1 MNISIIN
8 SQNEGNLKKITT
20 RFVYDNGTTVD
31 RDWKIQSNIPSGSII
46 KAEGDRMQNLYNR
59 YSSYSGSLSSSL
71 SLSTDSGNVTFK
83 IISSSFDYTKGATET
98 FITASQNHENSRN
111 GLVYPF
117 ITLTP
122 EEYTQ
127 DNLNDYCINVF
138 ITSSNEEMI

>member
-8 SQNEGNLKKITT
+8 SQNEGHLKKITT

-83 IISSSFDYTKGATET
+83 IISSSFDYTKGVTET